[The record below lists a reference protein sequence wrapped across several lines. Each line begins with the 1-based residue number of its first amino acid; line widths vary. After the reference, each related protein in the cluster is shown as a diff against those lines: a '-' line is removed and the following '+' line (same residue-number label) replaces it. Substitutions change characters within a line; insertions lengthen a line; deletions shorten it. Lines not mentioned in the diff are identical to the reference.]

1 MSCAVEAA
9 KKLSKGQKC
18 VVILPDG
25 VRNYMTKFLNDQWL
39 VDRDIIQVE
48 NEQRLWY
55 ESKPQNSKIFTD

>member
-9 KKLSKGQKC
+9 KRLQKGQKC

-39 VDRDIIQVE
+39 VDRDIIRVE
-48 NEQRLWY
+48 NEQRLW
-55 ESKPQNSKIFTD
+55 